1 MSPIDWVI
9 VATFVVGFAL
19 LAFYLKRYTRSVA
32 DFLAANRCAGRYL
45 LTVAEGTAGIG
56 AITII
61 AQFEQYY
68 HAGFVPAFWMLML
81 LPISLVISLSGWVIY
96 RYRQTRAMTLAQFF
110 EMRYNRHFRVFAG
123 ILGFLSG
130 VLNYGIFPSVT
141 ARFFMYFLQWPDTFP
156 LLGFEVSTYAATMFV
171 LLVTA
176 LYITLNGGQVVIL
189 VTDFLQGQMLNIAL
203 LAILVFVVYK
213 LNWTHLTETMLE
225 AAPGQSKIN
234 PFQSG
239 RVSDFNMW
247 YYLIALFGAFYGTM
261 SWQGTQG
268 VNASAKS
275 PHEARMSK
283 ILSQWRAAVTVM
295 IPLLLPAIALVIM
308 NHSGYETI
316 SGPVAAQLDTLEG
329 ATRSQLTTPLVL
341 RAILPVGMFGM
352 FVVVMLSATVS
363 TDNTYLH
370 SWGSIFVQDVI
381 LPLRGDKGLGPK
393 QHLRLLRC
401 SIVGVAVFAFIFSL
415 FFRQTQYILLFFAI
429 TGSIFTAG
437 AGAAIIGGL
446 YWKRGTSGGAW
457 SAMIVGSTLS
467 VSGIVIKQ
475 VNPGFFLNGQ
485 QMWFFAMVASATVY
499 IVVSLCQNRVFDLDR
514 LLRRGAHAEE
524 GAPVIPRGLAAL
536 RPGRDFTRRD
546 KLIYYVTTAW
556 SLTFFGSF
564 VVITVWHN
572 FVSPLDNAWWI
583 GFWKTFIA
591 IGLAKGIAVT
601 VWFTVGG
608 FRDLG
613 DLLRSLRAA
622 RSDSTD
628 NGTVSQ
634 PPRARS

>member
-1 MSPIDWVI
+1 MSPIDWII
-9 VATFVVGFAL
+9 VAAFVLGFAL

-68 HAGFVPAFWMLML
+68 HAGFVPAYWMLML

-110 EMRYNRHFRVFAG
+110 EMRYNRKFRVFAG

-141 ARFFMYFLQWPDTFP
+141 ARFFIHFLQWPDTFP
-156 LLGFEVSTYAATMFV
+156 LLGLEIPTYAATMFV
-171 LLVTA
+171 LLATA
-176 LYITLNGGQVVIL
+176 LYLTLNGGQVVIL
-189 VTDFLQGQMLNIAL
+189 VTDFLQGQMLNVAL
-203 LAILVFVVYK
+203 LAILVFVVIK
-213 LNWTHLTETMLE
+213 LNWTHLAETMLD
-225 AAPGQSKIN
+225 APVGQSKIN

-239 RVSDFNMW
+239 KVSDFNMW

-261 SWQGTQG
+261 SWQGSQG

-283 ILSQWRAAVTVM
+283 ILSQWRASVTMM
-295 IPLLLPAIALVIM
+295 IPLLLPALALVIM
-308 NHSGYETI
+308 NHAGYESI
-316 SGPVAAQLDTLEG
+316 AGPVTAQLDTLEG

-341 RAILPVGMFGM
+341 RAILPVGLLGL
-352 FVVVMLSATVS
+352 FVVVMLSAAVS
-363 TDNTYLH
+363 TDNSYLH
-370 SWGSIFVQDVI
+370 SWGSIFIQDVI
-381 LPLRGDKGLGPK
+381 LPLRGDKPLDPK
-393 QHLRLLRC
+393 QHIRLLRL
-401 SIVGVAVFAFIFSL
+401 SIFGVAIFAFFFSL

-446 YWKRGTSGGAW
+446 YWKRGTTGGAW
-457 SAMIVGSTLS
+457 SAMIVGSILS
-467 VSGIVIKQ
+467 VSGIIIKQ

-485 QMWFFAMVASATVY
+485 QMWFIAMVSSATVY
-499 IVVSLCQNRVFDLDR
+499 IVVSLLQNRVFNLDK
-514 LLRRGAHAEE
+514 LLRRGAYAEE
-524 GAPVIPRGLAAL
+524 GAPVPPRGLAAL
-536 RPGRDFTRRD
+536 KPGKDFTARD
-546 KLIYYVTTAW
+546 RLLYFLTIGW
-556 SLTFFGSF
+556 SLTFFGGF
-564 VVITVWHN
+564 VVITLWHN
-572 FVSPLDNAWWI
+572 FVGPLDNDWWL
-583 GFWKTFIA
+583 GFWKVYIG

-601 VWFTVGG
+601 IWFTLGG
-608 FRDLG
+608 SRDLR

-622 RSDSTD
+622 RADASD
-628 NGTVSQ
+628 NGTVAH
-634 PPRARS
+634 PPAA